1 MQGERAGRGGILLL
15 CCLQVALGFRHS
27 SVLIG
32 GHASGR
38 FALLAPRK
46 PVAASAALPRMQQQ
60 QDRPDLSAEEVR
72 LLERRMGE
80 GSRFTQKQMFRE
92 EIESPFRKTRLF
104 LVPALA
110 ASAALGVFISGTR
123 LLAAATGVTG
133 YDVDETLQNLL
144 VNAGAVVGLTFL
156 YLNDKR
162 SRDLDLERI
171 ARSGQ
176 LAKLQLRLF
185 SESGKEVLFRLSALR
200 KTRRLAVVVGG
211 PEAWRRPAKWR
222 RRGKRHSMRLGP
234 SWFLSSGRN
243 FVMTP
248 LSHPPTHRAR
258 DGCYHAWRRP
268 CERVNGR
275 NGCR

>member
-1 MQGERAGRGGILLL
+1 MMSI
-15 CCLQVALGFRHS
+15 S
-27 SVLIG
+27 
-32 GHASGR
+32 
-38 FALLAPRK
+38 
-46 PVAASAALPRMQQQ
+46 
-60 QDRPDLSAEEVR
+60 
-72 LLERRMGE
+72 
-80 GSRFTQKQMFRE
+80 
-92 EIESPFRKTRLF
+92 
-104 LVPALA
+104 
-110 ASAALGVFISGTR
+110 SGTR

-211 PEAWRRPAKWR
+211 PEAVAQAREMATQGQEALNEVGAIVVPVEWKELRDGTSVP
-222 RRGKRHSMRLGP
+222 P
-234 SWFLSSGRN
+234 SYSSGQGW
-243 FVMTP
+243 
-248 LSHPPTHRAR
+248 LL
-258 DGCYHAWRRP
+258 P
-268 CERVNGR
+268 CLAAPVRESEWTE
-275 NGCR
+275 